1 MPAYRAPVKDTQFVL
16 SAVVGLEKYSNLPGF
31 ADATPDVVQAI
42 LEEGAKFC
50 EGVLQP
56 LNLSGD
62 QEGCTRHPDGSV
74 TTPAG
79 FKAAYDAFVVA
90 GWGTLTAAPEYGGQG
105 LPHVV
110 GTAIAEYLSSA
121 NMAFSMYPGLN
132 EGAQA
137 AIAAVGSDEQK
148 RKYLP
153 KMVEGRWTGT
163 MNLTEPQCGTDLG
176 LIRTRAAPQADGSY
190 AVTGTKIFIS
200 AGEHD
205 LSDNIMHLVLAK
217 TTGAPDNV
225 KGISLFIVPKFIVGD
240 DGTLGE
246 RNGVKCGSIE
256 HKMGIHANST
266 CVMNYDGA
274 TGYLIGEE
282 NKGLRAMFI
291 MMNAARL
298 GVGVQGLAQG
308 EVAYQNAA
316 IYARDRVQGK
326 ALTVAGSATVAP
338 GPGADVVASK
348 ADPIIV
354 HADVRRMLMDGR
366 AFNEGARALILW
378 GALQV
383 DLAHKAATPEERQT
397 ADDLIGLLTPVIKG
411 YCTDKGYDIATASQ
425 QVYGGHGYIAE
436 WGMEQFVRD
445 ARIAQIYEGTNGIQ
459 AMDLVGRKLGM
470 NGGRALRAYLGLLAE
485 TIADA
490 KSDERLAKLAGGLDK
505 ASGELQAS
513 TMWLMQNGLSNPDN
527 AGAAATAYLH
537 LMGIVALGQMWLV
550 MAKAS
555 HAALD
560 AGASDAAFYENKLIT
575 ARYFAERFFPD
586 AGALRRKLE
595 AGSESLM
602 ALPAEAF

>member
-62 QEGCTRHPDGSV
+62 REGCTRHADGSV
-74 TTPAG
+74 TTPNG
-79 FKAAYDAFVVA
+79 FKSAYDQFVEA
-90 GWGTLTAAPEYGGQG
+90 GWGTLTADAAYGGQG

-137 AIAAVGSDEQK
+137 AIAAVGSDAQK

-176 LIRTRAAPQADGSY
+176 LIRTRAEPQADGTY
-190 AVTGTKIFIS
+190 EVTGTKIFIS

-205 LSDNIMHLVLAK
+205 LSNNIIHLVLAK
-217 TTGAPDNV
+217 TTGAPDSV
-225 KGISLFIVPKFIVGD
+225 KGISLFIVPKFIVAHDGALGD
-240 DGTLGE
+240 
-246 RNGVKCGSIE
+246 RNAVKCGSIE

-326 ALTVAGSATVAP
+326 ALGIVANDHAIP
-338 GPGADVVASK
+338 QPASK

-470 NGGRALRAYLGLLAE
+470 DGGRALRAYLALLSE

-490 KSDERLAKLAGGLDK
+490 KGDARLAALSRGLEK

-537 LMGIVALGQMWLV
+537 LMGIVALGHMWLV

-560 AGASDAAFYENKLIT
+560 AGAGDPQFFENKLIT

-586 AGALRRKLE
+586 TGALRRKLE
-595 AGSESLM
+595 AGAESLM
-602 ALPAEAF
+602 AMPAEAF